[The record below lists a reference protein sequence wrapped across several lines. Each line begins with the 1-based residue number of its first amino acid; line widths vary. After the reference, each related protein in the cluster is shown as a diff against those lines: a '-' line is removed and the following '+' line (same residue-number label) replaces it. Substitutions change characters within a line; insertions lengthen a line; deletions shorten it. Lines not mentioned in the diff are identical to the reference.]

1 MFGIFLGKMNTKIRT
16 VQPGGYMKGNFNKIL
31 AFIGFGW
38 FTSALIIRY
47 IVKPLRTKNRME
59 ENQML
64 MNFLYDEQIKQNNA
78 DKNYEM

>member
-1 MFGIFLGKMNTKIRT
+1 MFDIFLGKMNKKVRT

-38 FTSALIIRY
+38 LTSALILRY
-47 IVKPLRTKNRME
+47 LVKPMRTKNRME
-59 ENQML
+59 ENQIL
-64 MNFLYDEQIKQNNA
+64 MNSLYDAQTKQNDT